1 MRQDSGD
8 PFVFGEQLVKF
19 YQELGIN
26 PKSKVL
32 VFSDNL
38 NFRKIV
44 DLKQQFGDRIND
56 LYGIGTN
63 LTNDL
68 GLTALNMVMKAT
80 RVRVAEASA
89 FTVKLSDDKGKHTG
103 PPESVALY
111 EDKYFK
117 VAA

>member
-1 MRQDSGD
+1 
-8 PFVFGEQLVKF
+8 
-19 YQELGIN
+19 
-26 PKSKVL
+26 
-32 VFSDNL
+32 
-38 NFRKIV
+38 
-44 DLKQQFGDRIND
+44 
-56 LYGIGTN
+56 
-63 LTNDL
+63 
-68 GLTALNMVMKAT
+68 MVMKAT